1 MQEILDF
8 LQQRLTDLLARPR
21 GPYGFRFV
29 LQPLMAALLA
39 VRDGI
44 VDARSGR
51 SPYFW
56 TVLHDADRRR
66 ERFAQALKATAQIGG
81 LAILIDAAWQ
91 LRVLDTFHVDEA
103 LAVALV
109 LALVPYLLLR
119 GPVDRIARRWRAR
132 SASISAAPAP
142 PPRGTAS

>member
-1 MQEILDF
+1 MQEILEF
-8 LQQRLTDLLARPR
+8 LSHGWTDLLARPR
-21 GPYGFRFV
+21 GPYGLRFV

-39 VRDGI
+39 LRDGI
-44 VDARSGR
+44 GDARTGR

-56 TVLHDADRRR
+56 MVLHDKGRRR
-66 ERFAQALKATAQIGG
+66 ERFAEALKATARIGA
-81 LAILIDAAWQ
+81 LAILIDAAYQ
-91 LRVLDTFHVDEA
+91 LRVLGTFFPDEA
-103 LAVALV
+103 LIVALL

-132 SASISAAPAP
+132 STSSPAAPAP